1 MTEAGLLGADIRR
14 PDGVAKVTGAFA
26 YAADVD
32 APGALWGATVR
43 SPHPAARLLGVDAT
57 AALAL
62 PGVRTVLTA
71 ADIPGLP
78 TYGLDAADQPVL
90 VADEC
95 RYHGQPVA
103 LVAADTPQIARR
115 AAELIEVRWEVLA
128 PVTDP
133 AEALRVGA
141 PRYRELVVQCGTT
154 APKGRWRW
162 RAPTPSG
169 SRTRRSSHPKPR
181 WPGPPPT
188 AASRPG
194 TAEDVAVAR
203 LIVLARRTGARVHVL
218 HLSSTGALP
227 MIADARADGVR
238 ISAETCPHYLTF
250 AAADVPDGAT
260 QFKCCPPIR
269 AATNREVLWTALQN
283 NVIGLVVSDHSPC
296 TPELKELATGD
307 FGRAWGGVASLQLGL
322 SAVWTGAHARGL
334 GLSDVVGWMSQAPAD
349 LVGLHRKGRIA
360 VGADADLVVFA
371 PDEEFTVDAARL
383 EHRNPVTPYDGRRL
397 RGVVRE
403 TWLRG
408 ARIDRVNARGRLL
421 RR

>member
-1 MTEAGLLGADIRR
+1 MTEAGPLGADLRR

-141 PRYRELVVQCGTT
+141 PRYRELVVQCGDDGTEGPVAVEGT
-154 APKGRWRW
+154 YTVGVQDQAFLAPEAALAR
-162 RAPTPSG
+162 PTPDGGLASRHGRGRGRGTADRAGPADRG
-169 SRTRRSSHPKPR
+169 SRPR
-181 WPGPPPT
+181 
-188 AASRPG
+188 AAP
-194 TAEDVAVAR
+194 VQH
-203 LIVLARRTGARVHVL
+203 RRT
-218 HLSSTGALP
+218 
-227 MIADARADGVR
+227 ADDRR
-238 ISAETCPHYLTF
+238 RQS
-250 AAADVPDGAT
+250 
-260 QFKCCPPIR
+260 R
-269 AATNREVLWTALQN
+269 
-283 NVIGLVVSDHSPC
+283 
-296 TPELKELATGD
+296 
-307 FGRAWGGVASLQLGL
+307 
-322 SAVWTGAHARGL
+322 RGT
-334 GLSDVVGWMSQAPAD
+334 DQC
-349 LVGLHRKGRIA
+349 
-360 VGADADLVVFA
+360 
-371 PDEEFTVDAARL
+371 
-383 EHRNPVTPYDGRRL
+383 
-397 RGVVRE
+397 
-403 TWLRG
+403 
-408 ARIDRVNARGRLL
+408 
-421 RR
+421 